1 MSPMVAAYGSLLLA
15 ILCEVSGS
23 AFMQKSQQF
32 TRLFPSVMTV
42 LLYGTS
48 FFMLSQALKALPLG
62 VAYAVWA
69 GLGIVLTAL
78 IGLFLFRQAL
88 DTPAVIGMSLIVA
101 GVVVMQTFSKSVSH

>member
-1 MSPMVAAYGSLLLA
+1 MENKVEELIMSPMVAAYGSLLLA

-78 IGLFLFRQAL
+78 IGAPFFLQ
-88 DTPAVIGMSLIVA
+88 LIWRLRGA
-101 GVVVMQTFSKSVSH
+101 EA